1 VVFGAVGLL
10 GLGLPIREAA
20 SDVVGSWKWAVD
32 ARIANLP
39 FYRRVRGTFDMSET
53 ARVLPVMTL
62 GYVIVFGVPALIAR
76 FWRAERSGGVE
87 RFALWLVVCGGI
99 LVGARNYIQWEEAG
113 RPLIVV
119 AGICTIALG
128 RNLTKGVDISGFVF
142 ALFSL
147 LLLAK
152 TALDVRLYHY
162 GFALSAPALV
172 LAIAMLVGRLP
183 AWIDG
188 KGGSGAILRGS
199 SIAVILVTAGMYLRF
214 EYLTTT
220 FKTTVVGSGGDAF
233 YATAKGETINHIV
246 GLLQRLPGD
255 ATVAVVPQGAMV
267 NYLARRENP
276 TSFIVMMPPEVIMF
290 SQGRIIQSLA
300 EHPPDLVVLVDSDV
314 TEYGFRAFNVDY
326 GRPIFEWI
334 MGNYHVVAGNP
345 QDPNL
350 KWVMVQR
357 NQGFTK

>member
-1 VVFGAVGLL
+1 
-10 GLGLPIREAA
+10 
-20 SDVVGSWKWAVD
+20 
-32 ARIANLP
+32 
-39 FYRRVRGTFDMSET
+39 
-53 ARVLPVMTL
+53 
-62 GYVIVFGVPALIAR
+62 
-76 FWRAERSGGVE
+76 
-87 RFALWLVVCGGI
+87 
-99 LVGARNYIQWEEAG
+99 
-113 RPLIVV
+113 
-119 AGICTIALG
+119 
-128 RNLTKGVDISGFVF
+128 
-142 ALFSL
+142 
-147 LLLAK
+147 
-152 TALDVRLYHY
+152 
-162 GFALSAPALV
+162 
-172 LAIAMLVGRLP
+172 